1 MKGKLTK
8 KGAENLGAPHLAG
21 KVVDYGARSPF
32 DTVSVSYR
40 GEYLG
45 RISSHRITQMNT
57 KKKKVSV
64 FKKLFG

>member
-8 KGAENLGAPHLAG
+8 KGAENLGASELAG
-21 KVVDYGARSPF
+21 KVVDYGAKSRF
-32 DTVSVSYR
+32 DTVSVSHR

-45 RISSHRITQMNT
+45 RISLHRITPINT
-57 KKKKVSV
+57 KKKKVSL